1 MKKNIIRLT
10 ESELRSMI
18 KEAVTKIIKESSYNS
33 YDVEVDMYYIV
44 DYCTPQL
51 DDFFEEA
58 DCPETVSVELVYEIE
73 PYDAG
78 DYYTPPSGGDAN
90 IYDYRIDTD
99 GKFKSILPPELYDSF
114 IKSVESY
121 LDNNLDEYR
130 EKIYD
135 DYDDDEPDYEDYY
148 D

>member
-18 KEAVTKIIKESSYNS
+18 KEAVTKMITESSESIY
-33 YDVEVDMYYIV
+33 YADVDMYDV
-44 DYCTPQL
+44 SNYCTPQL

>member
-18 KEAVTKIIKESSYNS
+18 KEAVTKMITESSGDIY
-33 YDVEVDMYYIV
+33 YADVDMYDV
-44 DYCTPQL
+44 SNYCTPQL

-78 DYYTPPSGGDAN
+78 DYYTPPSGGNAN

-99 GKFKSILPPELYDSF
+99 GKFKSILPPELYDEF
-114 IKSVESY
+114 IQAVKKCIE
-121 LDNNLDEYR
+121 DNIYDYH
-130 EKIYD
+130 EKIYN
-135 DYDDDEPDYEDYY
+135 DYDNYEPDYEDYY